1 MSADRNYGK
10 TKSGQHITEEL
21 IDKFVEE
28 AERGY
33 ESRPVSGR
41 RRGPG
46 RPPSAARQRPSCL
59 FASNR
64 HFAKTQHGERDPK
77 ASASP
82 S

>member
-21 IDKFVEE
+21 IDKCVEE
-28 AERGY
+28 PERGY
-33 ESRPVSGR
+33 EPGQLSGR
-41 RRGPG
+41 HRGPG
-46 RPPSAARQRPSCL
+46 QPLGGAAKNVVSVRP
-59 FASNR
+59 NR

-77 ASASP
+77 VSASP